1 MGFSK
6 QEYWS
11 GLPFPSLGDL
21 LQGLNLGLPHCRQT
35 LYHLSH
41 QEIKLKAMSSK
52 SYGFSRSHVQMWELD
67 CKEGWAPKNW
77 CFWTVALEKTLESPM
92 DCKEIQPVHPKG
104 DQSWIFIGRTYAE
117 AEAPILQPPDM
128 NSCPIRKD
136 PDAGNDLKAGEGD
149 DRGLGGWMSSLT
161 QWTWVWTSSVKD
173 REAWCAAVRGV
184 MKSQTHLSNW
194 TPTTKLTYFCKI
206 AKLFVTTNMAL
217 RPLLGSYKEAHAQE
231 KAWTEALMA
240 SWRICLFNL
249 SMVSGILWSYFLG
262 TETFS
267 LFIHLTEML
276 GILVIY
282 AGTKILWKSRQMKR
296 TKWLKHA
303 PLKKEPIIYL

>member
-1 MGFSK
+1 M
-6 QEYWS
+6 
-11 GLPFPSLGDL
+11 
-21 LQGLNLGLPHCRQT
+21 T
-35 LYHLSH
+35 
-41 QEIKLKAMSSK
+41 
-52 SYGFSRSHVQMWELD
+52 
-67 CKEGWAPKNW
+67 
-77 CFWTVALEKTLESPM
+77 LEKTDAGKDGRQQEKRAAEDEMESIT
-92 DCKEIQPVHPKG
+92 D
-104 DQSWIFIGRTYAE
+104 ST
-117 AEAPILQPPDM
+117 DM
-128 NSCPIRKD
+128 NLSKLQEKLR
-136 PDAGNDLKAGEGD
+136 
-149 DRGLGGWMSSLT
+149 
-161 QWTWVWTSSVKD
+161 D

-217 RPLLGSYKEAHAQE
+217 RPLLGSYKEAHSQE

-282 AGTKILWKSRQMKR
+282 AGTKILWKSRQRKR